1 MKVVITKGKRI
12 KIFPENRVIIGE
24 EPQTSLLDEFYD
36 ICTRKELSYVPVKLV
51 HDDLAPDRYNRA
63 KAKCDPM
70 DEWNESTGID
80 IVASK
85 LRMKEHLRK
94 ARKIEKALVAMN
106 SLMRKMEDILSK
118 HLKQARIIR
127 KDLEDYYGG
136 VYR

>member
-24 EPQTSLLDEFYD
+24 EPQTSLLEELFD
-36 ICTRKELSYVPVKLV
+36 ICTKKELSYIPIKLF
-51 HDDLAPDRYNRA
+51 HDDLKPDKYNRA
-63 KAKCDPM
+63 KAKCDPN
-70 DEWNESTGID
+70 DEWNEKTGID

-94 ARKIEKALVAMN
+94 ARKTEKALVAMN
-106 SLMRKMEDILSK
+106 SLMRKMEDILNK